1 MRAETRSPAVRPRRV
16 GMVVF
21 DDITYDSRVRKEAA
35 TLANAGYDVLL
46 VCLAA
51 DGSRTDLPDNVVIR
65 VMPAPRKAITPGL
78 TNPFVATSPG
88 RITALRRRASWLLAY
103 FRGLREWGRMAVAA
117 AGSVDAWHAH
127 DLTALVAVAPSVS
140 KATPIVYDSHEL
152 YLETGT
158 VLRLPKVAR
167 HLLRSYERHLIGR
180 TSAVITVNDEIAA
193 ILARRYRPRRA
204 VVVHNCPDLRSE
216 QHERSTLI
224 REAARIPATSPV
236 LLYHGGLTNGRGIE
250 LLFQAIAAQGLEHV
264 HLVLMGQGDKREELE
279 LTARSTPSSGRIHVL
294 DPVPPSDLLRWV
306 SSADVGVIPN
316 PGLTLNDRL
325 SSPNKL
331 FECLA
336 AGTPVVGSDFPT
348 MRRIIVA
355 DASASLGA
363 VCDPASAG
371 ALAEAIRSIVS
382 LEPTDVQELRA
393 RCLRAA
399 IERWNWQRESQQLLA
414 LYRDV
419 APLVETS

>member
-1 MRAETRSPAVRPRRV
+1 MARRSPPSGWLRRANSRRPV
-16 GMVVF
+16 Q
-21 DDITYDSRVRKEAA
+21 TEQS
-35 TLANAGYDVLL
+35 T
-46 VCLAA
+46 
-51 DGSRTDLPDNVVIR
+51 SIR
-65 VMPAPRKAITPGL
+65 VDVML
-78 TNPFVATSPG
+78 
-88 RITALRRRASWLLAY
+88 
-103 FRGLREWGRMAVAA
+103 
-117 AGSVDAWHAH
+117 SVDMREETTCGGVCRQWALHELIEGIGDGASG
-127 DLTALVAVAPSVS
+127 DLTQQGSPAAPQQFAS
-140 KATPIVYDSHEL
+140 
-152 YLETGT
+152 
-158 VLRLPKVAR
+158 

-193 ILARRYRPRRA
+193 ILARRYRPTRA
-204 VVVHNCPDLRSE
+204 VVVVHRCPDLRSE

-264 HLVLMGQGDKREELE
+264 HLVLMGQGDKREKLE

-306 SSADVGVIPN
+306 SSANVGVIPN

-348 MRRIIVA
+348 MRRIIIPN
-355 DASASLGA
+355 ASARLGA

-371 ALAEAIRSIVS
+371 AIAVGNSIHCF
-382 LEPTDVQELRA
+382 P
-393 RCLRAA
+393 
-399 IERWNWQRESQQLLA
+399 
-414 LYRDV
+414 
-419 APLVETS
+419 